1 VKIEPGRNNKL
12 IMRIPYDQELIK
24 KIKTISERKWNPE
37 GKYREVSDDVMP
49 LQTEGTFHK
58 EIFQKNN

>member
-1 VKIEPGRNNKL
+1 
-12 IMRIPYDQELIK
+12 MRIPYDQELIK